1 MVDNTER
8 CGNATAVGKPDDIMR
23 NTAAFI
29 KIHIALR
36 QVLEAALPW
45 DKFSLSLPA

>member
-1 MVDNTER
+1 MVDNTEH
-8 CGNATAVGKPDDIMR
+8 CGNATPVGKPYDIMC

-29 KIHIALR
+29 EIHIALR

-45 DKFSLSLPA
+45 DKFSLSFCA